1 MENES
6 VITVQDPVVD
16 QPVGEELS
24 PMELELAKKHKID
37 VTVKPDE
44 KSEEKPVVKPVADV
58 KKTDEKAEDSE
69 IPVEELDSFE
79 KLHDLYQAKPE
90 AFYKLPKNVK
100 QLYHSQK
107 GLYKRMKD
115 EEEKRKKVEDEAGLS
130 KITNTVARIK
140 LDRIKQRLA
149 APEGLTVEELQELLD
164 EKKEVDES
172 PDKPLT
178 KKDLEDFENKKKTDA
193 EKEADAQRAMRDRVN
208 AKVKSVEEF
217 GKANISDLTGG
228 KYENFD
234 DVVNLAQE
242 VIKLKPRHSFILNE
256 AFKADATEEEIAD
269 VLLDIAK
276 LNPNYGSSVK
286 TEKKSDETVEKIVKN
301 AGKQQT
307 SATLS
312 GGRGSRDIHISE
324 DMDPEDAAKV
334 WDKIPRDIR
343 HKILKKVH

>member
-1 MENES
+1 MEAEN
-6 VITVQDPVVD
+6 VVTVEEPVVD

-37 VTVKPDE
+37 VDAKPEE
-44 KSEEKPVVKPVADV
+44 KAEEKPSEKVAD
-58 KKTDEKAEDSE
+58 KKEESD

-115 EEEKRKKVEDEAGLS
+115 EEEKRKKVEDDFGLD

-164 EKKEVDES
+164 EKKEAEDNS
-172 PDKPLT
+172 NKPLT
-178 KKDLEDFENKKKTDA
+178 RKDLEDIENNKKSKA
-193 EKEADAQRAMRDRVN
+193 EQEADQARNAQIRIGL
-208 AKVKSVEEF
+208 KVKSVEEF
-217 GKANISDLTGG
+217 GKANVSDLTGG
-228 KYENFD
+228 KYDNFD

-242 VIKLKPRHSFILNE
+242 VVKLKPRHAVILSE

-276 LNPNYGSSVK
+276 LNPNYGTSAK

-334 WDKIPRDIR
+334 WDKIPREMR